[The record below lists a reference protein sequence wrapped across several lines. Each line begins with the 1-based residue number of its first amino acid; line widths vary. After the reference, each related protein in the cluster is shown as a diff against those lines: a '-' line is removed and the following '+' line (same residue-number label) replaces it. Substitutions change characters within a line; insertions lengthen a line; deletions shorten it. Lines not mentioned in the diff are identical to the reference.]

1 MGVTIMVVVVYSTIN
16 NNIKKHNKANQDQ
29 DQDQKTHNK
38 ANQDQDHDQDQDQ
51 KTHNKANQDQDQD
64 HDQDQD
70 QVQDKGPN
78 KQGPG

>member
-1 MGVTIMVVVVYSTIN
+1 MGVVVVRGPSTKL
-16 NNIKKHNKANQDQ
+16 NIKKHNKANQDQ
-29 DQDQKTHNK
+29 NQKN
-38 ANQDQDHDQDQDQ
+38 
-51 KTHNKANQDQDQD
+51 HNKANQDQDQD